1 MSISIFSVLYFFIIE
16 IILHTY
22 IIKYWSYVGF
32 SKQFSALEFLIS
44 ALGIFLISSLMQ
56 KRINSIRSLASVLLF
71 LSFVVPTISLNYFFS
86 PISILV
92 VMVYLISVLFSYL
105 PKINISKIFNFS
117 ERFIIT
123 ILFIF
128 VVSVMSYIVLVNGFS
143 SFNLNILDVYDF
155 RATQKTN
162 INPYILMFNSW
173 LSKIMLPIL
182 LVYAVY
188 KKNIFLQSFVI
199 SIIFICF
206 AFVNVKAAIIYPL
219 ISVFF
224 YFLISRN
231 NNSLKLIQYTIF
243 FVSFIMIIDYIFNI
257 SYLSAFL
264 IRRTLFTPALL
275 LNQYYDYF
283 LFTEPIYWGF
293 SQSGIE
299 LTESSKIGELV
310 ASYNG
315 RDSNASTG
323 FIASGLSQG
332 WIFGSFLYAILFFLT
347 LYFLDCFEG
356 NKVSSFFAASSVPI
370 LLHIILN
377 GDLFTSYTY
386 HGFLVLIMIIFK

>member
-1 MSISIFSVLYFFIIE
+1 
-16 IILHTY
+16 
-22 IIKYWSYVGF
+22 
-32 SKQFSALEFLIS
+32 
-44 ALGIFLISSLMQ
+44 
-56 KRINSIRSLASVLLF
+56 
-71 LSFVVPTISLNYFFS
+71 
-86 PISILV
+86 
-92 VMVYLISVLFSYL
+92 MVYLISVLFSYL

-243 FVSFIMIIDYIFNI
+243 
-257 SYLSAFL
+257 LFL
-264 IRRTLFTPALL
+264 L
-275 LNQYYDYF
+275 
-283 LFTEPIYWGF
+283 
-293 SQSGIE
+293 
-299 LTESSKIGELV
+299 
-310 ASYNG
+310 
-315 RDSNASTG
+315 
-323 FIASGLSQG
+323 
-332 WIFGSFLYAILFFLT
+332 
-347 LYFLDCFEG
+347 
-356 NKVSSFFAASSVPI
+356 
-370 LLHIILN
+370 
-377 GDLFTSYTY
+377 
-386 HGFLVLIMIIFK
+386 